1 MTGMNGLQTKTG
13 KIIKIV
19 SNLYTVISDDNLYEC
34 RARGKFRYDK
44 ISPVV
49 GDIVSFDE
57 KEKYIVEIKERN
69 NYLNRPTVSNVDIA
83 LITTSIKKPDLSLNL
98 LDKLILVIKERNIEP
113 VICITKLDLVS
124 FFSRGVYKKLFKY
137 YENIGIKVF
146 YNNDL
151 GSLTKYLK
159 GKTIVL
165 TGQTGAGKSTLLN
178 KLDKSLNLETKPIS
192 EALGRG
198 VHTTR
203 HTEIHEINGIY
214 FVDTPGFS
222 SIDLDNITKDNIKVG
237 FPEFDKY
244 PCEFKD
250 CKHIDEKS
258 CAVKDAVKNKKILSS
273 RYESYKA
280 FYKEIEK

>member
-1 MTGMNGLQTKTG
+1 MVTGMNGLQTKTG

-49 GDIVSFDE
+49 GDIVTFDE
-57 KEKYIVEIKERN
+57 KEKYIIEIKERN

-124 FFSRGVYKKLFKY
+124 FFNRGVFKKLFKY
-137 YENIGIKVF
+137 YESIGIKVF

-151 GSLTKYLK
+151 SGLTKYLK

-178 KLDKSLNLETKPIS
+178 KLDKNLL
-192 EALGRG
+192 A
-198 VHTTR
+198 
-203 HTEIHEINGIY
+203 
-214 FVDTPGFS
+214 
-222 SIDLDNITKDNIKVG
+222 
-237 FPEFDKY
+237 
-244 PCEFKD
+244 
-250 CKHIDEKS
+250 
-258 CAVKDAVKNKKILSS
+258 KKIGNF
-273 RYESYKA
+273 RK
-280 FYKEIEK
+280 